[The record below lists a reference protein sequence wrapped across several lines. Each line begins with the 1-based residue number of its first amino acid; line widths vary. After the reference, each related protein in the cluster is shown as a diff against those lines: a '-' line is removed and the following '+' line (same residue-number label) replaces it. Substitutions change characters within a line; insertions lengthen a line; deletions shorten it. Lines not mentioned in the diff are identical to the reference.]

1 MIDRKNWNETLFVK
15 RDFTLLPPC
24 RTNVTHF
31 AWSAIISSLPPK
43 RSFKHKKKT
52 RMASSRDIT
61 AASINNV
68 GDDFTEGTNGDDE
81 KPSTRN
87 RIACQ
92 TGHILNNLTSSMWY
106 SYALL
111 YFQEVAGLFPT
122 TAGIMFFISQILTVV
137 TLLVVRLGRDKR
149 IWNSFSSYGIQKAR
163 HVVGSAIVLF
173 AWPFTATPCL
183 FCGDGSSSLELGMYY
198 LIPVVLLSVG
208 WPLTDVSYS
217 KLMKEMRTES
227 GKVPENSR

>member
-1 MIDRKNWNETLFVK
+1 MRRFSCKEISHCCYHVEQIWSI
-15 RDFTLLPPC
+15 LLDLQLYLHC
-24 RTNVTHF
+24 HRNGVLNIKTV
-31 AWSAIISSLPPK
+31 
-43 RSFKHKKKT
+43 T

-68 GDDFTEGTNGDDE
+68 GDDFTEETNGDEE

-122 TAGIMFFISQILTVV
+122 TAGIMFFICQILTVI
-137 TLLVVRLGRDKR
+137 TLLVIRLGRDKR

-173 AWPFTATPCL
+173 AWPFTTTPCL

-198 LIPVVLLSVG
+198 LMPVVLLSVG

>member
-1 MIDRKNWNETLFVK
+1 
-15 RDFTLLPPC
+15 
-24 RTNVTHF
+24 
-31 AWSAIISSLPPK
+31 
-43 RSFKHKKKT
+43 
-52 RMASSRDIT
+52 MASSRDIT
-61 AASINNV
+61 ATSINNV
-68 GDDFTEGTNGDDE
+68 GDDFVTEEMDGDDE
-81 KPSTRN
+81 KLSTRN

-137 TLLVVRLGRDKR
+137 TLLVIRLGRDKR

-163 HVVGSAIVLF
+163 HVVGSAIILF
-173 AWPFTATPCL
+173 TWTFTTTPCL
-183 FCGDGSSSLELGMYY
+183 LCGDGVELGMYY
-198 LIPVVLLSVG
+198 LVPVVLLSVG

-217 KLMKEMRTES
+217 KLMKEMRTEN
-227 GKVPENSR
+227 GKTPENSR

>member
-1 MIDRKNWNETLFVK
+1 
-15 RDFTLLPPC
+15 
-24 RTNVTHF
+24 
-31 AWSAIISSLPPK
+31 
-43 RSFKHKKKT
+43 
-52 RMASSRDIT
+52 MASSRDIT

-68 GDDFTEGTNGDDE
+68 GDDFTEETNGDDE

-122 TAGIMFFISQILTVV
+122 AAGIMFFISQILTVG
-137 TLLVVRLGRDKR
+137 TLLVIRLGRDKR

-198 LIPVVLLSVG
+198 LMPVVLLSVG